1 MPENVAEPADTGQAV
16 SELSSLEGILPASSP
31 LQQYVSWA
39 TNAYG
44 SPPLF
49 HLAAALTVM
58 TYELGRRGFYLQSP
72 VDDARAPLTLWFA
85 LVSASGTGKST
96 AINVAQ
102 DFARAA
108 WSNANVAISPD
119 PWVEPEGSIQG
130 VFVALQDHYDQS
142 RETTTAILFHHELA
156 QVFAT
161 REAVSEQLCKFAD
174 SRTIQANY
182 RQHQKRK
189 KGAPNADRVVN
200 PRLSLIAATTEAQLA
215 PHFKDAQRSGGI
227 FTRFIWLRPILRRE
241 HIKMRTEHFVEP
253 RTGERKRHAEVR
265 KDVLHSWSG
274 WFMTLAQMS
283 VECGFD
289 FAFTDEA
296 SELLERELFEPFAR
310 RYRHTDDNMHGVCMR
325 LVDKARV
332 IAAVSASMRGSL
344 DIEAR
349 DVAPAIELANIFLRE
364 AISVAG
370 FGASEVYRHG
380 LRVETLV
387 HDAGEEGI
395 FRRDLYNHMKISK
408 RELDLVLE
416 TLADKGSVF
425 IDYHDATR
433 PGRLVHIST
442 DAGQRL
448 DAQHAQ
454 KSRVEAELREVA
466 RQIDEN

>member
-1 MPENVAEPADTGQAV
+1 MPENVAETAEPGQAV
-16 SELSSLEGILPASSP
+16 SELSNLEGILPEGSP
-31 LQQYVSWA
+31 LRQFVSWA

-49 HLAAALTVM
+49 HLAAALTIM
-58 TYELGRRGFYLQSP
+58 TYELGRRGFYLQNL
-72 VDDARAPLTLWFA
+72 VDDSQAPLTLWFA

-108 WSNANVAISPD
+108 WENANIQIVPD

-130 VFVALQDHYDQS
+130 VFVALQDHYDAG
-142 RETTTAILFHHELA
+142 RETTAAILYHHELA

-189 KGAPNADRVVN
+189 RGAPMADRVVN

-227 FTRFIWLRPILRRE
+227 FTRFIWLRPVLRRE
-241 HIKMRTEHFVEP
+241 HVKMRTEHFVEP

-283 VECGFD
+283 VECGRD
-289 FAFTDEA
+289 FAFTDSA
-296 SELLERELFEPFAR
+296 TELLERELFEPFAR

-325 LVDKARV
+325 LVEKARV
-332 IAAVSASMRGSL
+332 IAAVHASMRGSL
-344 DIEAR
+344 DIEER
-349 DVAPAIELANIFLRE
+349 DVKPAIALAEIFLRE

-370 FGASEVYRHG
+370 FGASDLYRHAQ
-380 LRVETLV
+380 RIETIV
-387 HDAGEEGI
+387 RTAGEDGI
-395 FRRDLYNHMKISK
+395 LRRDLYSHLKIHK
-408 RELDLVLE
+408 RELDLALE

-425 IDYHDATR
+425 IDWHDPVR
-433 PGRLVHIST
+433 PGRLVHVST
-442 DAGQRL
+442 EAGQLL
-448 DAQHAQ
+448 DAQHMQ
-454 KSRVEAELREVA
+454 KARVEAELRDVA
-466 RQIDEN
+466 KRMGEN